1 MSFYAVLAWSFRVS
15 NLSEGPNFQV
25 WPLRSPD
32 DDSQNK
38 LSCWI
43 SVKIYWIN
51 AFKVKLDQTK
61 GIHSMVWAEDPK
73 KRVIFY
79 LVLLSSH
86 INSPFQSIT
95 QLVILKSFLKS
106 EIKNLLSCQERPGFE
121 RQIKKHPRL
130 HLNYFLNYAF
140 WQI

>member
-1 MSFYAVLAWSFRVS
+1 MNTLK
-15 NLSEGPNFQV
+15 EG
-25 WPLRSPD
+25 
-32 DDSQNK
+32 
-38 LSCWI
+38 
-43 SVKIYWIN
+43 
-51 AFKVKLDQTK
+51 
-61 GIHSMVWAEDPK
+61 HS
-73 KRVIFY
+73 Y

-106 EIKNLLSCQERPGFE
+106 EIKNLLSCQERHGFE

-140 WQI
+140 